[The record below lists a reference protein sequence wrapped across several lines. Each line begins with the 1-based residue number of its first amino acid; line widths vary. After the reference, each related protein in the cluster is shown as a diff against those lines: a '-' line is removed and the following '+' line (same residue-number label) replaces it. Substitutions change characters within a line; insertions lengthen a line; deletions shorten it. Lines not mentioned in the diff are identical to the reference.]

1 MLQPLADARALFAHA
16 DYRRVWAIGGLSG
29 VARWLEF
36 VAIAIFAYELTHSPE
51 LVALLA
57 VLRMV
62 PYVLLGFVMGALAD
76 ALDRK
81 RLLLASLSSWL

>member
-1 MLQPLADARALFAHA
+1 MGDRRAA
-16 DYRRVWAIGGLSG
+16 G

-57 VLRMV
+57 VLRML

-76 ALDRK
+76 TVDRK
-81 RLLLASLSSWL
+81 PLLIASLLVMARHRPRWRC